1 MTTPARGDLVWLDF
15 DPQAG
20 REQAGRRPAI
30 VLSEA
35 DFNEIT
41 GFALVCPI
49 TNQVKDYAF
58 EVPLPEGLPF
68 TGVVLT
74 DQLRSLD
81 VKRHKIKV
89 VGSVPVDSNLM
100 KDVLRNTRSI
110 LA

>member
-1 MTTPARGDLVWLDF
+1 MIIPARGDLVWLDY
-15 DPQAG
+15 DP
-20 REQAGRRPAI
+20 QAGRRPAI

-35 DFNEIT
+35 EFNEIT

-49 TNQVKDYAF
+49 TSQVKDYAF

-74 DQLRSLD
+74 DQLKSLD
-81 VKRHKIKV
+81 VKRRKLKV
-89 VGSVPVDSNLM
+89 VGSVPVDADFM
-100 KDVLRNTRSI
+100 REVLRNTRSI